1 MKFPASP
8 LLLAASLCLSPR
20 LPAQTALQHG
30 DDTTAAPQPSADA
43 TDALQP
49 GTDATTT
56 RAPAPQMYGKV
67 EGDYYSSPLGFY
79 KVRIPVLPQLGGS
92 ISDTPNVVTF
102 DDDFSTH
109 ISIGAFPFSR
119 ELKWEYDTRGA
130 KDFLVYFFTNLVMPD
145 FVARYPGS
153 TMEDNAAFLPKF
165 QDGSLLIFTLLP
177 GGSFFAQRV
186 TLGSDSAPVV
196 AKRGNL
202 CFVKSNC
209 VFVVSTELSERVL
222 ERSTYHKTMEEENA
236 ILRQRLL
243 DIVGRMQFTQHP
255 PEPKN

>member
-1 MKFPASP
+1 MKFPAPS
-8 LLLAASLCLSPR
+8 LLLAASLCLLPR
-20 LPAQTALQHG
+20 LPAQI
-30 DDTTAAPQPSADA
+30 APQSGADA
-43 TDALQP
+43 TSAQQP
-49 GTDATTT
+49 GTDATTA

-67 EGDYYSSPLGFY
+67 EGDYYTSPIGFY
-79 KVRIPVLPQLGGS
+79 KVRVPVLPQLGGS

-130 KDFLVYFFTNLVMPD
+130 KDFLVYFFTSLVMPD
-145 FVARYPGS
+145 FVARFPGS
-153 TMEDNAAFLPKF
+153 KMEDNAAFLPKL

-186 TLGSDSAPVV
+186 TLGTDSQPVV

-222 ERSTYHKTMEEENA
+222 ERSTYHKTVEEENA

-243 DIVGRMQFTQHP
+243 DIVGKMQFTQPP

>member
-1 MKFPASP
+1 MKFPAPP
-8 LLLAASLCLSPR
+8 LLLAASLCLLPR
-20 LPAQTALQHG
+20 LPAQIAPQHE
-30 DDTTAAPQPSADA
+30 DDATTAPQSGADA
-43 TDALQP
+43 TAALQP
-49 GTDATTT
+49 GTDAPTA

-67 EGDYYSSPLGFY
+67 EGDNYTSPLGFY
-79 KVRIPVLPQLGGS
+79 KVRVPVLSQLGGS

-130 KDFLVYFFTNLVMPD
+130 KDFLIFFFSSLVMPD

-153 TMEDNAAFLPKF
+153 KMEDNAAFLPKF

-177 GGSFFAQRV
+177 NGSFFAQRV
-186 TLGSDSAPVV
+186 VLGSTEEPVV

-222 ERSTYHKTMEEENA
+222 ERSTYHKTVEEENA

-243 DIVGRMQFTQHP
+243 DLVEKMQFTQP
-255 PEPKN
+255 APEPKN